1 MPEERN
7 EEVLGVATISLLG
20 WWEGTVSVYRR
31 RDCEKR
37 IDGPGTRLER
47 VTFLVEVGGGY
58 A

>member
-37 IDGPGTRLER
+37 IDGPGTRLEG
-47 VTFLVEVGGGY
+47 VIFLVGVGGG
-58 A
+58 